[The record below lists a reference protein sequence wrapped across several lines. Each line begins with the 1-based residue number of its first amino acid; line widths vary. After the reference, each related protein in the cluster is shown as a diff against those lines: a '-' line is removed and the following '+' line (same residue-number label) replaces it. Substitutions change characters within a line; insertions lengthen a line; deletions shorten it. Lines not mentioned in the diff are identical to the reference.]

1 MKRLVA
7 VGILASMVFT
17 VLAQTVKTSFTG
29 MECEHLRVRT
39 PGLFEEGKGFTLRLD
54 SLPQD
59 AYCFPLPG
67 GKVISK
73 YGSRGGRHSGYDI
86 KTKANDTI
94 RSVFDGV
101 VRLSKPY
108 AAYGNLIV
116 IRHANGLESVYSH
129 QSKNLV
135 KSGDSVHAGQPIGLT
150 GRSGRATTEHLHFE
164 FRIDGQHFNPDLIL
178 DMQHRKLH
186 PKTYRVTRTKEGI
199 QLKPENEK
207 Q

>member
-1 MKRLVA
+1 MKRLA
-7 VGILASMVFT
+7 TVGILACMALAVF
-17 VLAQTVKTSFTG
+17 AQAVKTSFTG
-29 MECEHLRVRT
+29 MEREHLRVRT
-39 PGLFEEGKGFTLRLD
+39 PGLFEGGKGFSLRLD
-54 SLPQD
+54 SLPED
-59 AYCFPLPG
+59 AFCYPLPG

-73 YGSRGGRHSGYDI
+73 YRSRGGSHSGHDI
-86 KTKANDTI
+86 KTRANDTI

-135 KSGDSVHAGQPIGLT
+135 KSGDTVRAGQPIGLT

-164 FRIDGQHFNPDLIL
+164 FRIDGQHVNPDLIL
-178 DMQHRKLH
+178 DTQHRRLH
-186 PKTYRVTRTKEGI
+186 PKVYWVTRTKEGI

>member
-1 MKRLVA
+1 
-7 VGILASMVFT
+7 
-17 VLAQTVKTSFTG
+17 
-29 MECEHLRVRT
+29 
-39 PGLFEEGKGFTLRLD
+39 
-54 SLPQD
+54 
-59 AYCFPLPG
+59 
-67 GKVISK
+67 
-73 YGSRGGRHSGYDI
+73 
-86 KTKANDTI
+86 
-94 RSVFDGV
+94 VFDGV

-135 KSGDSVHAGQPIGLT
+135 KSGDTVHAGQPIGLT

-164 FRIDGQHFNPDLIL
+164 FRIDGQHFNPDPIL